1 MFLRKCVSLCKKVG
15 WLLYYDYTNK
25 KMLANLNIFKKV
37 LEIQEDLVELLPLR
51 VLLVS

>member
-1 MFLRKCVSLCKKVG
+1 MFLRNCVSLCKKVD
-15 WLLYYDYTNK
+15 WLLYHDYTYK
-25 KMLANLNIFKKV
+25 KMLENLNIFKKV